1 MKKHIRNSSDI
12 LSIYPWP
19 QSWQWVM
26 TRTLTRPPN
35 PVFSFKTC
43 CVCSLGQFVRVWS
56 LNNHKDGWHYGH
68 EGTPA
73 VEETSR
79 QDIRIQP
86 GLQRQLLLGII
97 TIQNII
103 FNDTLSADA
112 WLCQNKKPTGN
123 IFHKAGGKNPLAW
136 RCRACHEESRSKVL
150 QVICHILKLKIWF

>member
-19 QSWQWVM
+19 KAWQWVM

-56 LNNHKDGWHYGH
+56 LNNHRDGWHYGH
-68 EGTPA
+68 EGTPT
-73 VEETSR
+73 VEEATR

-86 GLQRQLLLGII
+86 GLQRQLLLGTKMMNNSKFVLMIYCQPMLDYVK
-97 TIQNII
+97 TKNRQGI
-103 FNDTLSADA
+103 FFT
-112 WLCQNKKPTGN
+112 KPEEKIHLPDGAELVMRSPDQRFYKSFV
-123 IFHKAGGKNPLAW
+123 IFLN
-136 RCRACHEESRSKVL
+136 
-150 QVICHILKLKIWF
+150 